1 MGKKQVGGNPVI
13 NVFLYIFGT
22 IGVMA
27 LLYIIIV
34 AVTNAIY
41 NRRKKKLIS
50 SMSPPMDYMQQVGL
64 NCPDYWIRTSNANG
78 KVTCQNTYNLK
89 QKNNSCPSVQ
99 TFKEIDASAWKP
111 DPDDGSNPNI
121 DLPGVKERCDW
132 LRKCGGTWQGLKD
145 ICNN

>member
-1 MGKKQVGGNPVI
+1 MI
-13 NVFLYIFGT
+13 NIFLYIFGT
-22 IGVMA
+22 IGVME

-34 AVTNAIY
+34 VITNAIY
-41 NRRKKKLIS
+41 NRRKKKLIA

-64 NCPDYWIRTSNANG
+64 NCPDYWVRTGNKNG
-78 KVTCQNTYNLK
+78 QVTCKNSYKLK
-89 QKNNSCPSVQ
+89 QRDSSCSNDM

-111 DPDDGSNPNI
+111 DPNDGSNPNA
-121 DLPGVKERCDW
+121 DLPGVKERCNW